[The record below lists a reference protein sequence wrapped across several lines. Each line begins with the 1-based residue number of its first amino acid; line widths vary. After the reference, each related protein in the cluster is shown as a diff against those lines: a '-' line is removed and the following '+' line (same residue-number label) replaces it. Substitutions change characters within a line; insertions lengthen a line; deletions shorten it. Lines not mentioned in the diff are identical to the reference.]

1 MNMKMYQAYVDILRS
16 ELVPALGCTEPIAIA
31 FAAARAR
38 EVLGEM
44 PESIMVECSGNII
57 KNVQSVT
64 VPNSNGQKGIDVA
77 ATLGVVGGDA
87 SKGLEVL
94 TGVTSEETQLTRTL
108 VRAGFCSCSLVKGK
122 DNLYIRVVAE
132 KGIHKATVEVSGQH
146 TNVTRIEKDGKILF
160 WKGEKNA
167 IDGQCENKKLLTVE
181 SIFQFANTV
190 RMEDI
195 QDVIDKQV
203 ALNSSISQEGQKHV
217 WGAQVGRSLLK
228 FYDKGDVRIRARA
241 AAAAGSDARMS
252 GCALPV
258 VINSGS
264 GNQGMTV
271 SLPVVEY
278 AKELGASHDQLVRA
292 LVVSNLISI
301 MEKSYIGDLSAFC
314 GAVTAAAGA
323 GCGITYLYGGGID
336 AISKTLTNTLADVGG
351 IVCDGA
357 KPSCAAKISS
367 ALEAAIMG
375 FEMGA
380 KEGITFRNG
389 EGLVKMNADETV
401 KSFGRVGKEGMK
413 STDEEILQIMLER
426 RQGEGEGA

>member
-1 MNMKMYQAYVDILRS
+1 MYQAYVDILRS

-160 WKGEKNA
+160 WKGVNY
-167 IDGQCENKKLLTVE
+167 
-181 SIFQFANTV
+181 
-190 RMEDI
+190 
-195 QDVIDKQV
+195 KQ
-203 ALNSSISQEGQKHV
+203 
-217 WGAQVGRSLLK
+217 
-228 FYDKGDVRIRARA
+228 
-241 AAAAGSDARMS
+241 
-252 GCALPV
+252 
-258 VINSGS
+258 
-264 GNQGMTV
+264 
-271 SLPVVEY
+271 
-278 AKELGASHDQLVRA
+278 
-292 LVVSNLISI
+292 
-301 MEKSYIGDLSAFC
+301 
-314 GAVTAAAGA
+314 
-323 GCGITYLYGGGID
+323 
-336 AISKTLTNTLADVGG
+336 
-351 IVCDGA
+351 
-357 KPSCAAKISS
+357 
-367 ALEAAIMG
+367 
-375 FEMGA
+375 
-380 KEGITFRNG
+380 
-389 EGLVKMNADETV
+389 
-401 KSFGRVGKEGMK
+401 
-413 STDEEILQIMLER
+413 
-426 RQGEGEGA
+426 

>member
-1 MNMKMYQAYVDILRS
+1 
-16 ELVPALGCTEPIAIA
+16 
-31 FAAARAR
+31 
-38 EVLGEM
+38 
-44 PESIMVECSGNII
+44 
-57 KNVQSVT
+57 
-64 VPNSNGQKGIDVA
+64 
-77 ATLGVVGGDA
+77 
-87 SKGLEVL
+87 
-94 TGVTSEETQLTRTL
+94 
-108 VRAGFCSCSLVKGK
+108 
-122 DNLYIRVVAE
+122 
-132 KGIHKATVEVSGQH
+132 
-146 TNVTRIEKDGKILF
+146 
-160 WKGEKNA
+160 
-167 IDGQCENKKLLTVE
+167 
-181 SIFQFANTV
+181 
-190 RMEDI
+190 MEDI

>member
-1 MNMKMYQAYVDILRS
+1 MDTKLYQAFVDILTS

-31 FAAARAR
+31 FTAAQAR
-38 EVLGEM
+38 VILGLF
-44 PESIMVECSGNII
+44 PDHIDVQCSGNIV
-57 KNVQSVT
+57 KNVQGVT
-64 VPNSNGQKGIDVA
+64 VPNADGQKGIDVA
-77 ATLGVVGGDA
+77 AILGVVGGDA
-87 SKGLEVL
+87 SSGLEVL
-94 TGVTSEETQLTRTL
+94 QHITPHDIAKE
-108 VRAGFCSCSLVKGK
+108 RALKENGYCDCSLVEGK
-122 DNLYIRVVAE
+122 DNLYIKVTAY
-132 KGIHKATVEVSGQH
+132 GGGHTASVEVSGHH
-146 TNVTRIEKDGKILF
+146 TNITRVEKDGELILH
-160 WKGEKNA
+160 KEEEKRDDT
-167 IDGQCENKKLLTVE
+167 IQEKKKLLTVA
-181 SIFQFANTV
+181 SIYQFAKEV
-190 RMEDI
+190 RMADVQDI
-195 QDVIDKQV
+195 VDRQIT
-203 ALNSSISQEGQKHV
+203 LNETISEEGRKHA

-228 FYDKGDVRIRARA
+228 FYDKDDVRIRARA

-278 AKELGASHDQLVRA
+278 AKELKVDHETLVRA
-292 LVVSNLISI
+292 LVVSNLVSI

-323 GCGITYLYGGGID
+323 GCGITFLYGGGID

-380 KEGITFRNG
+380 KEGITFQGG
-389 EGLVKMNADETV
+389 EGLVKPNVDETI
-401 KSFGRVGKEGMK
+401 KSFGRVGKNGMK
-413 STDEEILQIMLER
+413 ATDEEILHIMLEK
-426 RQGEGEGA
+426 